1 MAEDDLTTHR
11 EEQEAPG
18 KPEGESRGCGPAT
31 VAEVKKRLEMMVGI
45 AFLGKLA
52 FEEGDTEAWSY
63 YLKETGCPFKPEHL
77 IEAAFEGLFKT
88 ANEAWYELCFPKD
101 YVHGRLAQEPATGD
115 DE

>member
-31 VAEVKKRLEMMVGI
+31 VAAVQKRLEMVATF

-52 FEEGDTEAWSY
+52 FKEGEVEDWSY
-63 YLKETGCPFKPEHL
+63 YLKRTGCPFKPEHL
-77 IEAAFEGLFKT
+77 IEAAFEGLFES
-88 ANEAWYELCFPKD
+88 ACQAWYDLYAPKD
-101 YVHGRLAQEPATGD
+101 SVHGRLVQEAETGD